1 MSVQTIGVYEAKM
14 HLSQFLRQV
23 QAGQTFDISVR
34 GTTVARLGP
43 ITESDERRVKA
54 VGKMREFTRQQNK
67 ACVGEGVDLAEL
79 IGEGRA

>member
-67 ACVGEGVDLAEL
+67 AGGGEGVDLAEL

>member
-1 MSVQTIGVYEAKM
+1 MSVQTIGAYEAKT
-14 HLSQFLRQV
+14 HLPQFLRQV
-23 QAGQTFDISVR
+23 QAGQAFDISVR
-34 GTTVARLGP
+34 GVTVARLVP
-43 ITESDERRVKA
+43 IVESDERRVKA